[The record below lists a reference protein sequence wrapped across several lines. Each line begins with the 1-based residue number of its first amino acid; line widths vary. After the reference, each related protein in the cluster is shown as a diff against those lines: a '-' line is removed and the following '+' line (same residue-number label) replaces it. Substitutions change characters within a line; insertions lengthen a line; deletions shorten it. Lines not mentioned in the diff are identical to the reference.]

1 MLQINTKKKK
11 NYKLHIFTHLPSQDT
26 KIMQE
31 PTKVPMQMRPKALTN
46 E

>member
-1 MLQINTKKKK
+1 MLQINTKQY
-11 NYKLHIFTHLPSQDT
+11 YKLHIFTHLLSQDT

-31 PTKVPMQMRPKALTN
+31 PAEVPLQMWPKAPTN